1 MPTIPDIIPCSPCP
15 STDMS
20 SIAITL
26 EMLGKFGVT
35 AAFAI
40 VYAVTAELYPTVLRN
55 TALGTCSM
63 ASRVGSISAPYFIY
77 LGRRTPK
84 PMTEH
89 AQHAQHLLLQ

>member
-1 MPTIPDIIPCSPCP
+1 MPNAHNTRHNTMFPMLFP

-26 EMLGKFGVT
+26 EMLGKFGV
-35 AAFAI
+35 AAATDI

-63 ASRVGSISAPYFIY
+63 ASRVGSISAPYFLY
-77 LGRRTPK
+77 LGRRTTLHHPQN
-84 PMTEH
+84 P
-89 AQHAQHLLLQ
+89 